1 MRVVVV
7 PVERVVVV
15 PVERVVVAPD
25 HPVTHPLPYSNLG

>member
-7 PVERVVVV
+7 PVERMVVV

-25 HPVTHPLPYSNLG
+25 PPVTHPLPYSDLG